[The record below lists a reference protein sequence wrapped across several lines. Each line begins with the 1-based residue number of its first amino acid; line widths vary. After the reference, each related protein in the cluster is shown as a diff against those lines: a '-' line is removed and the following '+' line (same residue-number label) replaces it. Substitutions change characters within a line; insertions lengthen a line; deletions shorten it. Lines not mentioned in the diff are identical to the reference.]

1 MSRRLLLSAFTLVL
15 ACSMVPA
22 EAPAGSPPTI
32 IRQDVTGA
40 TVVCN
45 GETLTVTSGTF
56 QIVTHETAAAS
67 GAYHLIVEG
76 DAQGVKAL
84 ASSGATYQI
93 PGGFWIE
100 VNATAGATTTTE
112 TDVLNVIGQG
122 SAPNFTVRAIVHTT
136 VDANGN
142 VTALVDRF
150 TATGSCVVPPVG

>member
-1 MSRRLLLSAFTLVL
+1 MSHRLLFFALTLVL
-15 ACSMVPA
+15 AGSVVPTTA
-22 EAPAGSPPTI
+22 LASSPTTI

-56 QIVTHETAAAS
+56 QIVTHETATPS

-76 DAQGVKAL
+76 NAQGVQAR
-84 ASSGATYQI
+84 ASDGATYQI

-100 VNATAGATTTTE
+100 VNTTLGATTNTE

-122 SAPNFTVRAIVHTT
+122 GALNVTVRAVVHTT

-142 VTALVDRF
+142 VTTFVDYF